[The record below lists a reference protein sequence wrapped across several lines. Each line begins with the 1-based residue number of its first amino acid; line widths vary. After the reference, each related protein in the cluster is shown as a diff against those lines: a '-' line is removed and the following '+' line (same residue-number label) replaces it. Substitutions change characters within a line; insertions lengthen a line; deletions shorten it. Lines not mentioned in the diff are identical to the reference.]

1 MSPTDSPTPAPARRP
16 VRLGRL
22 WAQVGR
28 IPLMAVMLSVLCGLG
43 IVQTLVHIGTGVQ
56 RSVTWRQEAQAT
68 QAENA
73 RLRQD
78 IQILNDAKVQL
89 NSPQYLEQLARCW
102 GYVGQGEKVLVVEDA
117 PATVGS
123 NCDEYRLP

>member
-1 MSPTDSPTPAPARRP
+1 MSPADTPPPARLP
-16 VRLGRL
+16 ARL
-22 WAQVGR
+22 WAGLDRV
-28 IPLMAVMLSVLCGLG
+28 PLMAMTLCLLCGLG
-43 IVQTLVHIGTGVQ
+43 IAQTLFHIGSGVQ

-68 QAENA
+68 QAEND

-102 GYVGQGEKVLVVEDA
+102 GYVGRDEKVLVVEKA
-117 PATVGS
+117 PATIGS